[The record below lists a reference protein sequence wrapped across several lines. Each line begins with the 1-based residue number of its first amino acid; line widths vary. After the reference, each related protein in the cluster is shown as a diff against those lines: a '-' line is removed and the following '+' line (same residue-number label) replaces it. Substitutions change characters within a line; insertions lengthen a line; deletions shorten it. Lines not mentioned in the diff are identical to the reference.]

1 MWQSTGSPELVS
13 TLVGS
18 WVTIPLSISSTCW
31 GVTMVGE
38 WIQHHIEIHP
48 NEVDETAT
56 NQDLAYARGL
66 AQDTQVC
73 ALQMI

>member
-1 MWQSTGSPELVS
+1 
-13 TLVGS
+13 
-18 WVTIPLSISSTCW
+18 
-31 GVTMVGE
+31 MVGE
-38 WIQHHIEIHP
+38 WIRHHIEIHP

-73 ALQMI
+73 ALQVI